1 MTPGRTA
8 RRNDKCTKGAI
19 VMIRARLSFAVLFAA
34 LLPLPAGTAAAQE
47 KMSHD
52 EWQRDIEH
60 YTQLRNG
67 ESAKVK
73 QLDGE
78 IAGLRIQSTGLD
90 GDCDKCLGE
99 LYALVGSDAQRAAAY
114 RNEIAEAEKS
124 ANDLLRLSDAD
135 LLSRSADVKSL
146 SSTVKGLWKDRLS
159 LIPEFYDRL
168 TALNTEVAKLEKAI
182 GGQKTYTVGT
192 WSRDRDCLWTIAA
205 KKTVY
210 DSPWLWPKI
219 WQGNRD
225 QIKDP
230 DLIYP
235 GEKLAI
241 PPAGALT
248 SAEKSAER
256 SYYDKKGHTLT
267 RKPLAGK

>member
-1 MTPGRTA
+1 MTRGRA
-8 RRNDKCTKGAI
+8 CI
-19 VMIRARLSFAVLFAA
+19 VVLAAA

-52 EWQRDIEH
+52 EWQREIEH

-67 ESAKVK
+67 ESARMKD
-73 QLDGE
+73 LDGR
-78 IAGLRIQSTGLD
+78 IASLRIQSTALD
-90 GDCDKCLGE
+90 GDCDKCLDE
-99 LYALVGSDAQRAAAY
+99 LYALVGSDMQGAASY
-114 RNEIAEAEKS
+114 RSRIAEAEKS
-124 ANDLLRLSDAD
+124 ANELLRLSDAD
-135 LLSRSADVKSL
+135 LLSRSGDVKSL
-146 SSTVKGLWKDRLS
+146 SSTVKDLWKNKLS

-168 TALNTEVAKLEKAI
+168 TALNADVTKLEKAI
-182 GGQKTYTVGT
+182 GGKKTYTVGT
-192 WSRDRDCLWTIAA
+192 WSRDRDCLWTISAR
-205 KKTVY
+205 KTVY
-210 DSPWLWPKI
+210 DSPWMWPKI

-241 PPAGALT
+241 PEAGALT
-248 SAEKSAER
+248 SVEKSAER
-256 SYYDKKGHTLT
+256 SYYQKKGHTLT